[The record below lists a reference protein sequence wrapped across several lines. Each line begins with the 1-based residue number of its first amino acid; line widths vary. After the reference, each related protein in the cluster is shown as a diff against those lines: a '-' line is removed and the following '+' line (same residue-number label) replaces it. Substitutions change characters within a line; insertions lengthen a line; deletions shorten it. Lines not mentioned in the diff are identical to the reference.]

1 MVKETEYYDI
11 LGITPSASED
21 QIRKAYYHKAM
32 QVHPDKNPNDPRAA
46 EKFQILGEAYQV
58 LSDPVQ
64 RNSYNQNGKHSV
76 SRETMLDPM
85 AVFALLFGSELFE
98 DYIGHLAVAS
108 MASSELA
115 DENDFITIPLLHQLA
130 VQRER
135 EEKLARNLK
144 DYLAQYVRGDKKGFF
159 LRAESEARRLSRAAF
174 GVDMLHTIGYIYS
187 RQAAQELGKKAIYLG
202 VPFLAEWVRNKGH
215 FWKSQLTA
223 AKGAYQ
229 LIQLQEDIRKQ
240 FKMDSSSGPENDV
253 DSHIRLNKDTLISSL
268 WKLNVVDIEVT
279 LVHVCQMVLKENN
292 VKKEELKVRATALK
306 ILGKIFQLIQ
316 LQEDIRK
323 QFKMDSS
330 SGPENDVDSH
340 IRLNKDTLISSLWK
354 LNVVDIEVTLVHVC
368 QMVLKENNVKKEELK
383 VRATALKILGKIF
396 QDKYPKGETLRKKI
410 AASSDDEGST
420 SDSSDDESP
429 RAISYRTPFFTQG
442 LGRLFKCLCNPA
454 FDVDDEEIVYKSK

>member
-11 LGITPSASED
+11 LGIAPSASED

-115 DENDFITIPLLHQLA
+115 DESEDPDKLNEKLKA

-306 ILGKIFQLIQ
+306 ILGKIFQ
-316 LQEDIRK
+316 
-323 QFKMDSS
+323 
-330 SGPENDVDSH
+330 
-340 IRLNKDTLISSLWK
+340 
-354 LNVVDIEVTLVHVC
+354 
-368 QMVLKENNVKKEELK
+368 
-383 VRATALKILGKIF
+383 
-396 QDKYPKGETLRKKI
+396 DKYPKGETLRKKI